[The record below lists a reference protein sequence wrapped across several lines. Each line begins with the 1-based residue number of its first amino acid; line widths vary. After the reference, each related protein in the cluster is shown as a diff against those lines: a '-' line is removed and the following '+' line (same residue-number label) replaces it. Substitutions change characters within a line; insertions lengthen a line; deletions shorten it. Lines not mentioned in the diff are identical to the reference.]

1 MVISLILAFASGVT
15 IVLSR
20 MITAHLGA
28 YVGTL
33 RSALANYAI
42 GFGGALLLFLLR
54 GAVIRTVQTPAS
66 PTRIVDFS
74 GGLLGVMTVLLC
86 IILVPKLPSYVLTL
100 LIFLGQLSSGITLD
114 FLRLG
119 SLPHGKIIGCILIT
133 IGLLVSSTRRKD
145 RAEDDLVDGAG

>member
-114 FLRLG
+114 FPAAGIASPRKNHRLY
-119 SLPHGKIIGCILIT
+119 SDN
-133 IGLLVSSTRRKD
+133 D
-145 RAEDDLVDGAG
+145 RIAGQQYPEERQGGR